1 MRPPIR
7 ALALNGADT
16 IRKMLRVLWASGL
29 RRSWPPSHGTRI
41 RVSQHHIV
49 FKGISVIFPIFYL
62 FILLLFACPSHGN
75 NFFVWIFLYVLPIY
89 FLCGGGNSTCGVDLA
104 QVMVRP
110 VFFAFF
116 FRCNPLFW
124 CISSGKACPR
134 LPQRQ
139 HACMLQRPHFK
150 PALAQDLV
158 QIAYHSYNKNL
169 TVESQIRQKLQ
180 THLYSTVSVAVLCRC
195 PTAP

>member
-49 FKGISVIFPIFYL
+49 FKGISVIFPIF
-62 FILLLFACPSHGN
+62 LLLFCCCLRVHPMATTFLFEFFCMCCRYIFCVVGKFYLWGWPRTGYGPAC
-75 NFFVWIFLYVLPIY
+75 
-89 FLCGGGNSTCGVDLA
+89 
-104 QVMVRP
+104 

-116 FRCNPLFW
+116 FRYNPLFW

-169 TVESQIRQKLQ
+169 TVESQFRQKLQ